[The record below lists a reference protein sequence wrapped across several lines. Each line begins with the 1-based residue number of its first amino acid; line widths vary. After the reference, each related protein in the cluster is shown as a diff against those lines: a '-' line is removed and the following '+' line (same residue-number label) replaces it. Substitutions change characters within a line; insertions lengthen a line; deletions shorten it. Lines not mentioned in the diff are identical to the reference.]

1 MVKNENRNIDKEFFK
16 TLKIKVLEGDYSVI
30 KSKKFYPKA
39 FANIKA
45 SDLYTV
51 VMRKSKTSKKNILET
66 NKSFKIVQFE
76 TIIPFNLIGF
86 IAEIANTLAKENI
99 SILIISSFSTD
110 HIIIEKKDL
119 GKTLK
124 TLMKLGVKM

>member
-1 MVKNENRNIDKEFFK
+1 MENKIDKQFFK
-16 TLKIKVLEGDYSVI
+16 TLEIKVLDKEFYVV
-30 KSKKFYPKA
+30 KSNKFYPEA

-51 VMRKSKTSKKNILET
+51 VIDKNKFSKKDILET
-66 NKSFKIVQFE
+66 KKVFKIIQFE

-99 SILIISSFSTD
+99 SILVISSYSTD
-110 HIIIEKKDL
+110 HILVEKKDI
-119 GKTLK
+119 GRTLK
-124 TLMKLGVKM
+124 AFKKLGVKIR